1 MNNKEIMTVYLKA
14 YTSKKAADSVAD
26 DMAVGTGIGLLGGLA
41 GYGGGYIRGEKLR
54 QAKAPKI
61 ERVLNRIRDR
71 INELKL
77 DTKDVRTD
85 LLFHTKRLGEVNN
98 AGKDTSRYE
107 SIVRKDRDKLNK
119 LEQAAIK
126 QKNRSIKTGSK
137 LGKLQKAIKNSKR
150 LGGAVGAVGAGL
162 LGTLLYNK
170 LQKD

>member
-1 MNNKEIMTVYLKA
+1 MNDILAIYLKA

-41 GYGGGYIRGEKLR
+41 GYGGGYLRGEKLR
-54 QAKAPKI
+54 QTKSPKI
-61 ERVLNRIRDR
+61 EHALNRIRDR

-85 LLFHTKRLGEVNN
+85 LLFHTKRLDEVNN

-107 SIVRKDRDKLNK
+107 SIVRKDKDKLNK
-119 LEQAAIK
+119 LEQAANK
-126 QKNRSIKTGSK
+126 QNVRYFNTWRKVSK
-137 LGKLQKAIKNSKR
+137 LGKAIKNSR
-150 LGGAVGAVGAGL
+150 RIGGFAGAFTTSL

-170 LQKD
+170 LKKD

>member
-85 LLFHTKRLGEVNN
+85 LLFHTKRLDDANR
-98 AGKDTSRYE
+98 AGLDPSRYE
-107 SIVRKDRDKLNK
+107 SLIKKDRDSLNK
-119 LEQAAIK
+119 LEQLANKNK
-126 QKNRSIKTGSK
+126 QRYFKTWRKASK
-137 LGKLQKAIKNSKR
+137 LGKAITNSR
-150 LGGAVGAVGAGL
+150 RIGGFAGGFGASI

-170 LQKD
+170 LKES